1 MNHHPQLAALAAFAV
16 GSALAI
22 GGVYVL
28 AGAGWAL
35 LSSALPCFGLG
46 VVILGGARNG

>member
-1 MNHHPQLAALAAFAV
+1 MNQHQLAALLAAAA
-16 GSALAI
+16 GTGMAI

-35 LSSALPCFGLG
+35 VAGSLPCFGLSAA
-46 VVILGGARNG
+46 ILRGLHHG